1 MGEHFVPSHAPPL
14 MFQAKEEIKEKPTQ
28 VVSASPGLMQEQSP
42 PNEPPP
48 IDEENGWIIPL
59 DQMTK
64 EELEQPEVQVSRL

>member
-1 MGEHFVPSHAPPL
+1 METKGQEEALVAFSPS
-14 MFQAKEEIKEKPTQ
+14 
-28 VVSASPGLMQEQSP
+28 GLMKEQSP